1 MDLNDT
7 PEQAAYREKVRS
19 WLEEHKGEAPV
30 LHGEGATPQGDRP
43 FLDRHAATTVAPSP
57 NR

>member
-19 WLEEHKGEAPV
+19 WLEQHSAEAPDV
-30 LHGEGATPQGDRP
+30 RSTRAGAEDSAYVAGRRACQG
-43 FLDRHAATTVAPSP
+43 
-57 NR
+57 